1 MFRFIELDLKFKA
14 PFGMIISG
22 PSSSGKT
29 TFLLRFLNEYQT
41 LMQPIPKSILY
52 CYSEYHDRIPM
63 LQSGGVTIH
72 QGLPDDQI
80 IESLAKPALLILD
93 DLMLNASEEYLTSLF
108 TKKYIIK
115 TLALYF

>member
-1 MFRFIELDLKFKA
+1 
-14 PFGMIISG
+14 
-22 PSSSGKT
+22 
-29 TFLLRFLNEYQT
+29 
-41 LMQPIPKSILY
+41 MQPIPKSILY

-108 TKKYIIK
+108 TKKIHHKNTSVIFLTELPTQHYKLEIWVYSFFLDNWII
-115 TLALYF
+115 F